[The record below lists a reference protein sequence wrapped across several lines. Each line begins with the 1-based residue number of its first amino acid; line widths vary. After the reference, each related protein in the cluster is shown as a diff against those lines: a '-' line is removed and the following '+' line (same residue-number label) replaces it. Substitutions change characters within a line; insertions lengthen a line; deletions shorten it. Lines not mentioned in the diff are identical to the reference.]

1 MRTPRRRDRRNLIR
15 RRAVYDA
22 YLASHAWRDRRKAW
36 YAAWLTQRGI
46 SPACLVC
53 DREWSLR
60 NGHLHHLTYLRIGDE
75 DDRDL
80 VPLCARHHRRLH
92 EVMERSTHWRT
103 LGREQ
108 ASLRIITLLR
118 RTHLNSNRSGTSA
131 VTNS

>member
-1 MRTPRRRDRRNLIR
+1 MRTPRRRDRPKSIR

-36 YAAWLTQRGI
+36 YAAWLTQRGTA
-46 SPACLVC
+46 PVCLVC
-53 DREWSLR
+53 DREWGLR
-60 NGHLHHLTYLRIGDE
+60 NGHLHHLTYMRIGDE

-92 EVMERSTHWRT
+92 EVLERSTYWRT

-108 ASLRIITLLR
+108 ASLRIIAQLR
-118 RTHLNSNRSGTSA
+118 RMHLKSHLAGSSA
-131 VTNS
+131 VATS